1 MNEEI
6 VKVPKFPIQ
15 LKLMAL
21 VSVVFIL
28 STSVIIGL
36 ATSFFKKDNEVRVKD
51 NNAKITELIGI
62 TVKLELETIIQK
74 SKQMALTLEEDNISI
89 KVRNLFTKVFFDED
103 SDLFFLSLV
112 QFESN
117 KVNFLRTISNL
128 EFLSENNLN
137 ESELSDLIKSNVNQ
151 FSKSLNGKISLVN
164 LSLGKKIPILVLVIP
179 YKKDLFQDTII
190 LSILRPAKL
199 LKAFEKRG
207 ITDNLMVSEEGKILA
222 HSDVKNVLA
231 VSDYSELAIVKE
243 MLKSTLGNGQ
253 IRYTDPIDNEDYIG
267 TFKRV
272 GVAGAGI
279 ISIVSEDKV
288 FEEAYN
294 IQRRNIYIVVIALCI
309 SLAIMFLFSKTITN
323 PILRLLEATNR
334 LAHGNYDVKVT
345 EKNNDEVG
353 LLSKNFMKMSI
364 GLQEREKVKDA
375 LGRFVNPAI
384 VEMVLSRDLKL
395 GGERKNCAIFFS
407 DIRNFTSISEK
418 LSPEEVV
425 EFLNEYMTLMVECI
439 DMTFGVVDKFIGDAI
454 MATWGATESFG
465 NYTINAVN
473 CAILMRRELI
483 KFNKTRGQDPKKP
496 IIKIGCGINFGPA
509 IAGQIGSENRL
520 EFTVIGDAVN
530 LASRIES
537 LNKPF
542 GTDILISEEALQHL
556 DDKFILEKMRPIMVK
571 GKEEVQNIY
580 AVIGRT
586 DDPDENAPKNLIEL
600 RKLLGIE
607 FDVREYNKSI
617 DETEKKYVVL

>member
-6 VKVPKFPIQ
+6 KKIPKFPIQ
-15 LKLMAL
+15 LKLMSL
-21 VSVVFIL
+21 VSIVFIL

-36 ATSFFKKDNEVRVKD
+36 ATIFFKKDNELRVKD
-51 NNAKITELIGI
+51 DNSKLTELIGI
-62 TVKLELETIIQK
+62 TIKLELETIIQK
-74 SKQMALTLEEDNISI
+74 SKQMALTLEENDVSV
-89 KVRNLFTKVFFDED
+89 KVRNLFTKIFFDDD
-103 SDLFFLSLV
+103 SDLIYLSLV
-112 QFESN
+112 QFEEN
-117 KVNFLRTISNL
+117 KVNFLRSVHNL
-128 EFLSENNLN
+128 EFLNENNLQ
-137 ESELSDLIKSNVNQ
+137 ESDLNNLIRSNINQ
-151 FSKSLNGKISLVN
+151 FSKSLNGKISLLN

-179 YKKDLFQDTII
+179 YKKDLFQDILI
-190 LSILRPAKL
+190 LSILRPTKFM
-199 LKAFEKRG
+199 KAFEKRG
-207 ITDNLMVSEEGKILA
+207 ISETLMVSEEGKILA
-222 HSDVKNVLA
+222 HSEIKNVLA
-231 VSDYSELAIVKE
+231 VSDYSHLEIVKE
-243 MLKSTLGNGQ
+243 MLKSSLGNGQ
-253 IRYTDPIDNEDYIG
+253 IRYTDNDKAYIG

-272 GVAGAGI
+272 GIAGSGI

-294 IQRRNIYIVVIALCI
+294 IQRRNIYILIIALCI

-323 PILRLLEATNR
+323 PILNLLDATNR
-334 LAHGNYDVKVT
+334 LAHGNYDVKVS

-353 LLSKNFMKMSI
+353 LLSKNFIRMSE
-364 GLQEREKVKDA
+364 GLKEREKVKDA

-384 VEMVLSRDLKL
+384 VEMVLSKDLKL

-465 NYTINAVN
+465 NVVENSLN

-483 KFNKTRGQDPKKP
+483 KFNKNRGKDPKKP
-496 IIKIGCGINFGPA
+496 IIKIGCGINYGPA

-530 LASRIES
+530 LASRIEA

-542 GTDILISEEALQHL
+542 GTDILVSEEAISKVG
-556 DDKFILEKMRPIMVK
+556 DKYILEKMRPILVK
-571 GKEEVQNIY
+571 GKEKPQNIF
-580 AVIGRT
+580 AVVGRK
-586 DDPDENAPKNLIEL
+586 DDPDENAPKNLAEL
-600 RKLLGIE
+600 RNLLGLE
-607 FDVREYNKSI
+607 FDVKAYNSSME
-617 DETEKKYVVL
+617 ETEKKFVIL